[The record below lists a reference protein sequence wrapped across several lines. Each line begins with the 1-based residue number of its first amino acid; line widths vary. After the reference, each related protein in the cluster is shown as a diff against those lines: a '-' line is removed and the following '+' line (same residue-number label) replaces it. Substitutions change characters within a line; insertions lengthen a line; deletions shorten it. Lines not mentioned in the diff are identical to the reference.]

1 MNKDFSEEIEKVDR
15 DLKKYRLAAVSFLV
29 LNVMYIII
37 AWWKMPTVDLEMSR
51 VVYGVLIFILILFLV
66 LTPMIYRGQKLLV
79 QVLTFIYGGRATFS
93 IYSLIGGDVF
103 PAVPYLLPCVILI
116 FYLLGRAAWDWP

>member
-1 MNKDFSEEIEKVDR
+1 MNKDFSEAKEKVGQDF
-15 DLKKYRLAAVSFLV
+15 KKYRLAAVGFLV
-29 LNVMYIII
+29 LNVVYIII
-37 AWWKMPTVDLEMSR
+37 AWWKIPPVVLEMSR

-116 FYLLGRAAWDWP
+116 FYLLGRAGWDWP

>member
-15 DLKKYRLAAVSFLV
+15 DLKKYRLAVVSFLV

-37 AWWKMPTVDLEMSR
+37 AWWKMPPVDLEMSR
-51 VVYGVLIFILILFLV
+51 VVYGVLIFILIVFLV
-66 LTPMIYRGQKLLV
+66 LTPMIYRGKKLLV
-79 QVLTFIYGGRATFS
+79 QVLTFIYGGRAVFS

-103 PAVPYLLPCVILI
+103 PAVPYLLPCVIFI
-116 FYLLGRAAWDWP
+116 FYFLGRAAWDWP

>member
-1 MNKDFSEEIEKVDR
+1 MNKDFSEAKEKVGQDF
-15 DLKKYRLAAVSFLV
+15 KKYRLAAVGFLV
-29 LNVMYIII
+29 LNVVYIII
-37 AWWKMPTVDLEMSR
+37 AWWKMPPVDLEMSR

-116 FYLLGRAAWDWP
+116 VYLLGRAAWDWP

>member
-37 AWWKMPTVDLEMSR
+37 AWWKMPPVDLEMSR

-79 QVLTFIYGGRATFS
+79 QVLTFIYGGRAVFS

>member
-1 MNKDFSEEIEKVDR
+1 MNKDFSEAKEKVGQDF
-15 DLKKYRLAAVSFLV
+15 KKYRLAAVGFLV
-29 LNVMYIII
+29 LNVVYIII
-37 AWWKMPTVDLEMSR
+37 AWWKMPPVDLEMSR
-51 VVYGVLIFILILFLV
+51 VVYGVLIFILIVFLV
-66 LTPMIYRGQKLLV
+66 LTPMIYRGKKLLV
-79 QVLTFIYGGRATFS
+79 QVLTFVYGGRAVFS

>member
-37 AWWKMPTVDLEMSR
+37 AWWKMPPVDLEMSR
-51 VVYGVLIFILILFLV
+51 VVYGVLIFILIVFLV
-66 LTPMIYRGQKLLV
+66 LTPMIYRGKKLLV
-79 QVLTFIYGGRATFS
+79 RVLTFIYGGRAVFS

-103 PAVPYLLPCVILI
+103 PAVPYLLPCVIFI
-116 FYLLGRAAWDWP
+116 FYFLGRAAWDWP